1 MPSTKLIIN
10 LSLQYMTN
18 NSLGTSAHLVIT
30 GVIGIVVTALCC
42 YAFYIFRTGSA
53 RETSLTD
60 AMKVVRSATEI
71 VASMAEKGLPAI
83 RSKLEEI
90 ESRARLLER
99 KITASSGSV
108 AASAPPPPPSDVDLL
123 AARKAARGGV

>member
-1 MPSTKLIIN
+1 
-10 LSLQYMTN
+10 MTN
-18 NSLGTSAHLVIT
+18 NSLGASAHLVIT

-99 KITASSGSV
+99 KIASSSSGSV
-108 AASAPPPPPSDVDLL
+108 AATSAPPPPPSDVDLL